1 MWKAVLVL
9 FMTSNTQPV
18 STIISEFPKTFMS
31 KTECQSFVAEARPVI
46 DGSLLEFTGPAEIK
60 IKVLHHELSCM
71 ENTEGEPV

>member
-31 KTECQSFVAEARPVI
+31 KTECQSFVAEARPVT
-46 DGSLLEFTGPAEIK
+46 DGILLEFTRLAETK
-60 IKVLHHELSCM
+60 IKVLHHEISCL

>member
-18 STIISEFPKTFMS
+18 SMIISEFPKTFLR

-46 DGSLLEFTGPAEIK
+46 DGSLLEFTGLAEMK
-60 IKVLHHELSCM
+60 IKVLHHELSCI
-71 ENTEGEPV
+71 ENTDGEPV

>member
-9 FMTSNTQPV
+9 FITSNTQPV
-18 STIISEFPKTFMS
+18 SMIISEFPKTFMS
-31 KTECQSFVAEARPVI
+31 KTECQSFVAEARPVV
-46 DGSLLEFTGPAEIK
+46 DGSLLEITGLAEIK

>member
-18 STIISEFPKTFMS
+18 SMIISEFPKTSMS
-31 KTECQSFVAEARPVI
+31 KTECQSFVAEARPVV
-46 DGSLLEFTGPAEIK
+46 DGSLLEFTGLAEMK

>member
-31 KTECQSFVAEARPVI
+31 KTECQSFVAEARPVV
-46 DGSLLEFTGPAEIK
+46 DGSLLEFTGLAEMK

>member
-31 KTECQSFVAEARPVI
+31 KTECQSFVAEARPVT
-46 DGSLLEFTGPAEIK
+46 DGILLEFTRLAEIK

-71 ENTEGEPV
+71 ENTDGEPV

>member
-31 KTECQSFVAEARPVI
+31 KTECQSFVAEARPLT
-46 DGSLLEFTGPAEIK
+46 DGILLEFTRLTETK
-60 IKVLHHELSCM
+60 IKVLRHVLTCM
-71 ENTEGEPV
+71 ENSEGEPV

>member
-1 MWKAVLVL
+1 MWIAVLVL

-18 STIISEFPKTFMS
+18 SMIISVFPKTFMS
-31 KTECQSFVAEARPVI
+31 KTECQSFVAEARPVV
-46 DGSLLEFTGPAEIK
+46 DGSLLEFTGLAEMK

>member
-18 STIISEFPKTFMS
+18 SMIISEFPKTFMS
-31 KTECQSFVAEARPVI
+31 KTECQSFVAEARPVT
-46 DGSLLEFTGPAEIK
+46 DGILLEFTGLAEMK

>member
-31 KTECQSFVAEARPVI
+31 KTECQSFVAKAGPDIAGRL
-46 DGSLLEFTGPAEIK
+46 SEFTGLAEIK

-71 ENTEGEPV
+71 ENTDGEPV

>member
-9 FMTSNTQPV
+9 FMTSNIQPV
-18 STIISEFPKTFMS
+18 STIISVLPKAFMS
-31 KTECQSFVAEARPVI
+31 KTECQSFIAEAGPVT
-46 DGSLLEFTGPAEIK
+46 DGILLEFTRLAEMK